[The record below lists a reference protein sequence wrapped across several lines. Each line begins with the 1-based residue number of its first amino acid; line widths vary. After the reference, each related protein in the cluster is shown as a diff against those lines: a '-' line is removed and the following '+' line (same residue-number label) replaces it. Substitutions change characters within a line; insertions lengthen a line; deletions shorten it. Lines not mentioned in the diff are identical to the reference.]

1 VRWWRIKRRMSLDWM
16 VNWSWVVI
24 VWFMCVCVF
33 WGWGF
38 VRHWTWKWQWKV
50 LKVYKSV
57 RVVDCSISI
66 EFFKSGQQ
74 TASMPLIFR
83 LEVLKYK

>member
-1 VRWWRIKRRMSLDWM
+1 MRWWRIKRRMSLDWM
-16 VNWSWVVI
+16 VNWSLIVI
-24 VWFMCVCVF
+24 VWSMCVCVLGVGVCEALDLEVAVESF
-33 WGWGF
+33 E
-38 VRHWTWKWQWKV
+38 
-50 LKVYKSV
+50 SV
-57 RVVDCSISI
+57 QECKGVNCSISI

>member
-1 VRWWRIKRRMSLDWM
+1 MGRHCLVH
-16 VNWSWVVI
+16 V
-24 VWFMCVCVF
+24 CVCVL
-33 WGWGF
+33 GVGVCEALDLEVAVEGF
-38 VRHWTWKWQWKV
+38 E
-50 LKVYKSV
+50 SV
-57 RVVDCSISI
+57 QECKGVDCSISI